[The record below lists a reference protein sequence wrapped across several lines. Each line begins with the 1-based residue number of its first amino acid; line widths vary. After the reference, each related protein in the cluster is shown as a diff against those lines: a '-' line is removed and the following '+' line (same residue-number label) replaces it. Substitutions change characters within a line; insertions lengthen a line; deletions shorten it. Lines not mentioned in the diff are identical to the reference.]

1 MNTQRVNLSLSDMD
15 VKKLK
20 TIYEERYL
28 PYRVGDDLS
37 FTGFCAMMLMF
48 ASRIVE
54 ENDYIF
60 SYETPAVK
68 RPGRPKNESLLDAF
82 NKGLR
87 GDADE

>member
-54 ENDYIF
+54 ETDYTF
-60 SYETPAVK
+60 SYAPVVR
-68 RPGRPKNESLLDAF
+68 RPGRPKNETLLEAF
-82 NKGLR
+82 NRGLR